1 MKDFIFQEELEQAA
15 LEAAGMVCS
24 MVDASLADDTVPPK
38 DILEWYAKTT
48 VYQLAQAETMMI
60 EQGLGAEKSAPREAV
75 LALSSIVR
83 QLLQLAAKTKMFWLT
98 ALIDDLLRVRQL
110 RLPEHY
116 QQMLQ
121 PDGLP

>member
-1 MKDFIFQEELEQAA
+1 MSDFVFQEELEQAT

-24 MVDASLADDTVPPK
+24 MVDASLAAGEVPPK

-60 EQGLGAEKSAPREAV
+60 DKGLDAEKNTAREAV
-75 LALSSIVR
+75 LALATVIR

-98 ALIDDLLRVRQL
+98 TTINDLLKVRKL
-110 RLPEHY
+110 RLPERY
-116 QQMLQ
+116 QQMLREDQ
-121 PDGLP
+121 LP